1 MIRYSW
7 LGLIPY
13 AEAWALQRSLFA
25 SLIADNTI
33 CERVLMCEHPPV
45 ITLGRHADPHSL
57 LVSPD
62 FLAARSMEAV
72 RIERGGDVTLHA
84 PGQLVVYPIISL
96 RRHRLGVKDY
106 VRLLEE
112 CVIRTIADFGV
123 KGERVEGASG
133 VWIGKGTPGERKIC
147 ALGIK
152 CSRFVTMHGLALN
165 VCNDLE
171 LFRLINPC
179 GFIDKGVT
187 SLSQECG
194 GEIPVAEVRGRLL
207 HHLSLLLA

>member
-1 MIRYSW
+1 M
-7 LGLIPY
+7 
-13 AEAWALQRSLFA
+13 
-25 SLIADNTI
+25 
-33 CERVLMCEHPPV
+33 
-45 ITLGRHADPHSL
+45 
-57 LVSPD
+57 
-62 FLAARSMEAV
+62 
-72 RIERGGDVTLHA
+72 TLHA